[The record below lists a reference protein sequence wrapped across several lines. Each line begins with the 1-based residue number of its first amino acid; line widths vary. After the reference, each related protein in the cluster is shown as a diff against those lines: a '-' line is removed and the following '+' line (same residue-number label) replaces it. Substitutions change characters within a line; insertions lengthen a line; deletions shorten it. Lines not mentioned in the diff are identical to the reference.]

1 MKHFELLPIGS
12 RRSGLHGD
20 WVAQRTASTSTQL
33 IFLSMENTCTQTFLS
48 VSQYQTEY
56 YLHPKC
62 DKTESNQENIE
73 EEEQQ
78 KLEQSI
84 CCVNRYQTPPNE
96 PVYLS
101 ERQNSWALEK
111 ESCDRARKTC
121 VREFSHFQ
129 TCNSKRLPC
138 RVLENNLST
147 KRQSP
152 ENEDQNI
159 VQDDISLDVYGQP
172 LETEFCN
179 VWSATNTCKNLQ
191 VLNPIQVL
199 QDNNIEQN
207 KIKDDNE
214 LKQNCSV
221 TPLNRD
227 LFQMEMLS
235 HRSVSDKRWRQ
246 YQLLQV
252 PFLCGTSSML
262 SQIEHK
268 KNIFLEKVCSTE
280 NKDYYNNGH
289 QTTTE
294 RDNKEKY
301 NSYVIPTS
309 KPFKSIE
316 PLEIPNFLMK
326 ETTFHF
332 PSISNKIKNKMPSTK
347 LKEMD
352 GKTPK
357 DQPSLM
363 PSKQIC
369 GVQKISEIGNQN
381 LQNDENIVKASS
393 AGSECKEKNYQSV
406 SKQEY
411 SAWVEED
418 KASAT
423 YFRGI
428 NTDIECNLIFVES
441 DFKDKMLEKSD
452 GEDDQKS
459 RIHIYISAKKVQN
472 KKVISS
478 MDILKGLGRKNS
490 HNRITFNI
498 QKSILAATEALE
510 KNKLDIHHGLH
521 NSNAD
526 IRLYEAASK
535 LSTEEILDFKRY
547 LTKNIVFESN
557 CTPIVV
563 QNFPDKKVSFNI
575 VRGKKWFKLRFSF
588 QNLLF
593 GAFRTWA
600 ESLHKNMPKCQA
612 DGILHCFHFCK
623 TLNNQCYTQELVKR
637 NISRSHNNKTCIY
650 LLAIVSK
657 HLKLKL
663 QKTIL
668 ASFFNKKKAL
678 LPTEGKFMRVE
689 KHPSCGRKQVQL
701 SSCTDSN
708 LRQNT
713 DFYKKYETYPG
724 IVKSKFVN
732 TISFELHNECQ
743 RRHFSRTSGDEKS
756 TFLNRGTIF
765 HNQKRG
771 LPRGRC
777 IRKDHLLSRGSERFL
792 STYLKSV
799 SHKKDMKKQILI
811 SKCLI
816 LLQGNCDCS
825 SLEKIFC
832 SKVTKM
838 QYLIRANLRF
848 LTYLPAYSQLK
859 FEKVNYKCSNQQILV
874 TTIKQAKNVLK
885 KMFISCFH
893 RERLIAL
900 PCVLNDNEKHK
911 TTGFRNCIKSTNEVI
926 YKKKKYLDTFSYV
939 KADNQEYFKTKK
951 LQISLH
957 NFMSKKS
964 LPIFDTYKKIPL
976 NNDSEDFDQLLLVNQ
991 YNSVKKMTTEENTI
1005 SSSENIDNLSD
1016 KSKDVLALPEQSKT
1030 TMEKCCSLLL
1040 QDSQTKKPEYCKEI
1054 DACSLHVANE
1064 KKIVDFP
1071 NAYLS
1076 SGNIFVSSISGYQS
1090 ITSPLHSSTLISKD
1104 GVVSDDGRCRSC
1116 LSAENQN
1123 RYERIHATMHDLS
1136 TGSPTVTDIY
1146 FQLQAKETVYFSL
1159 QGHTQTNKAVSL
1171 EAATWKQHL
1180 EYVKQEEISDEQMH
1194 VTNESQCESVM
1205 NDLIMSYSEDESKT
1219 FIAAEEKLKMHLS
1232 VMNNGCLEDI
1242 KDEYLPSENKITY
1255 EFELKRKFDLVLEE
1269 LRMFHEISKGNENNL
1284 SSVETNSHNNY
1295 RALNNSEGI
1304 DENVESVYE
1313 KKTCVSSPVCGTIE
1327 GQNITDSSLNEKIS
1341 HENED
1346 QEAPKVYCIS
1356 RLLSEELIHSPIAE
1370 GEFDSVHKMP
1380 YTWDPAFL
1388 SCMLSREQNYNLQK
1402 EGGYFLSHEVA
1413 RVQPLKT
1420 CKGPIRIGLS
1430 RKARPQKLHPY
1441 LK

>member
-1 MKHFELLPIGS
+1 
-12 RRSGLHGD
+12 
-20 WVAQRTASTSTQL
+20 
-33 IFLSMENTCTQTFLS
+33 MENTCTQTFLS
-48 VSQYQTEY
+48 VSQNETEY

-62 DKTESNQENIE
+62 DKTESNQKNIE

-111 ESCDRARKTC
+111 ESCDRARKNC

-129 TCNSKRLPC
+129 TCNSKRY
-138 RVLENNLST
+138 RVLENKLST

-152 ENEDQNI
+152 ENEDQDI
-159 VQDDISLDVYGQP
+159 VQDGISLNVYEQP
-172 LETEFCN
+172 LETEFCS

-191 VLNPIQVL
+191 ALNPIQVL

-221 TPLNRD
+221 TPLSRD

-235 HRSVSDKRWRQ
+235 HRSVSDNRWRQ

-252 PFLCGTSSML
+252 PFLCGTSSVV
-262 SQIEHK
+262 SQIEHE
-268 KNIFLEKVCSTE
+268 KNIFLEKVYSTE
-280 NKDYYNNGH
+280 NKDYYSNGH

-309 KPFKSIE
+309 KPFKSIQ

-326 ETTFHF
+326 ENKFHF
-332 PSISNKIKNKMPSTK
+332 PSISNKINNKMPSTRQE
-347 LKEMD
+347 EMD

-363 PSKQIC
+363 PSKQIN
-369 GVQKISEIGNQN
+369 GVQKIPEIGNQN
-381 LQNDENIVKASS
+381 LENDESIGKALSV
-393 AGSECKEKNYQSV
+393 GSECKEKNYQLV
-406 SKQEY
+406 NKQEY
-411 SAWVEED
+411 SAWAEED
-418 KASAT
+418 KASAS

-428 NTDIECNLIFVES
+428 STDIECNQIFAES
-441 DFKDKMLEKSD
+441 DFKDKMLEKSES
-452 GEDDQKS
+452 EDDQES

-472 KKVISS
+472 KKVSS
-478 MDILKGLGRKNS
+478 RMDILKGLGKKNS

-498 QKSILAATEALE
+498 EKSILTATEALE
-510 KNKLDIHHGLH
+510 KNKLDIHYGPR
-521 NSNAD
+521 NSNAA
-526 IRLYEAASK
+526 IRLHEAASK
-535 LSTEEILDFKRY
+535 LSTKEILDFKRY
-547 LTKNIVFESN
+547 LTKNIIFESN
-557 CTPIVV
+557 FTPIIV

-593 GAFRTWA
+593 GAFRTWT
-600 ESLHKNMPKCQA
+600 ESLHKDMPKCQA
-612 DGILHCFHFCK
+612 DGILHCFHFCE
-623 TLNNQCYTQELVKR
+623 TLNDQCYTQELVKS
-637 NISRSHNNKTCIY
+637 NISRSHNNKTCIC

-663 QKTIL
+663 RKTIL

-701 SSCTDSN
+701 NSCTNSN

-713 DFYKKYETYPG
+713 DFYKKYKTYPG
-724 IVKSKFVN
+724 IVKSKFEN
-732 TISFELHNECQ
+732 TISFELHNEYQ
-743 RRHFSRTSGDEKS
+743 RRHFSRTSDDETS
-756 TFLNRGTIF
+756 TFLNRGILF
-765 HNQKRG
+765 HDQKRG
-771 LPRGRC
+771 LHRGRC
-777 IRKDHLLSRGSERFL
+777 LRKDHLLSRVNERFL
-792 STYLKSV
+792 SIYLESV
-799 SHKKDMKKQILI
+799 GHKKDMKKQILV

-825 SLEKIFC
+825 SPEKILC
-832 SKVTKM
+832 CKITKT

-848 LTYLPAYSQLK
+848 LSYLPAYSQLK
-859 FEKVNYKCSNQQILV
+859 YEKVNNKCSNQQILV
-874 TTIKQAKNVLK
+874 TTIKQAKNISK
-885 KMFISCFH
+885 KMLYSCFH
-893 RERLIAL
+893 REGLTAL
-900 PCVLNDNEKHK
+900 PFVLNDNKKHE
-911 TTGFRNCIKSTNEVI
+911 TTGFRNCIKSTNGVI
-926 YKKKKYLDTFSYV
+926 YKMNKYLGTFSYI
-939 KADNQEYFKTKK
+939 KADSQKYFKSPK
-951 LQISLH
+951 LQISSH
-957 NFMSKKS
+957 NFLSKKT

-976 NNDSEDFDQLLLVNQ
+976 NSDFEDFDQILLVNQ
-991 YNSVKKMTTEENTI
+991 YNSVKRMTTEENTI
-1005 SSSENIDNLSD
+1005 SRSEDIDNLSD
-1016 KSKDVLALPEQSKT
+1016 KSKDVLVLPEQSNR
-1030 TMEKCCSLLL
+1030 TMEKYSSLVL
-1040 QDSQTKKPEYCKEI
+1040 QDSQTNKPEYCKEI
-1054 DACSLHVANE
+1054 DAYSLHLANE
-1064 KKIVDFP
+1064 KKIIDLP

-1076 SGNIFVSSISGYQS
+1076 SGNIFVSPLSGYQS
-1090 ITSPLHSSTLISKD
+1090 ITSPVHSSTFISKD
-1104 GVVSDDGRCRSC
+1104 GVVSDNGHFKSS
-1116 LSAENQN
+1116 LSTDKQNQ
-1123 RYERIHATMHDLS
+1123 YEKNHATMHDLS

-1146 FQLQAKETVYFSL
+1146 FQLQANETVYFSL
-1159 QGHTQTNKAVSL
+1159 QGHIQTNKAVSL
-1171 EAATWKQHL
+1171 EATTLKQHL
-1180 EYVKQEEISDEQMH
+1180 EYVKEQEEISDEQMY

-1232 VMNNGCLEDI
+1232 VMNNGCLEDV

-1269 LRMFHEISKGNENNL
+1269 LHMFHEISKGNENNL
-1284 SSVETNSHNNY
+1284 SSVETNAHNNY
-1295 RALNNSEGI
+1295 RALSNSEGI
-1304 DENVESVYE
+1304 DENEMKRKEKNEKNEKNE
-1313 KKTCVSSPVCGTIE
+1313 KKTCVSSPICGIIE
-1327 GQNITDSSLNEKIS
+1327 GQNITDGDESSFNEKIS

-1346 QEAPKVYCIS
+1346 QDAPKEYCIS
-1356 RLLSEELIHSPIAE
+1356 RLLSEELLHSPIAE
-1370 GEFDSVHKMP
+1370 AYKMP

-1388 SCMLSREQNYNLQK
+1388 SCVLSREQNYNLQK
-1402 EGGYFLSHEVA
+1402 EGGYFLSREVA